1 MSADQGAL
9 GCFGCMRSLL
19 RVPEPRS
26 DSDESTWN
34 LRVFSDVRDFGKWQ
48 SGFARNTL
56 RSEKLRALST
66 DHLHEICCKK
76 LPMTSNN
83 SNSSV
88 NSGIPWWIW
97 VLIVPVTIAVI
108 VGTVLSQIPEDP
120 EAIYTETRAL
130 LDSGNIEAAETQ
142 VARLDEFPDYSSHAE
157 LIRGILAYARQ
168 REPIAIQHLQK
179 ASEHPDLKSEAFEI
193 MGGSY
198 ARTGD
203 YRNAVR
209 SYQQATEADP
219 DNVNALLKLAQFHF
233 AIGGIHHAVKLV
245 EDLIEDGNKA
255 ALTLRATARFDL
267 GRYEEALKDY
277 ARLLETPGDRAAAS
291 PDLIDR
297 YVVAALETDN
307 KEHIEIAVDE
317 FARMMANKMLSAS
330 LHAASGDTDSAKRM
344 IEEMQHL
351 SEYPGIS
358 KLQADVAYRLG
369 DFKQAENFILKAV
382 PLYPRDRATYQLARK
397 IFEESGNE
405 QALKATVENIEQLND
420 LQEQFR
426 NIVAEIGDDIENAQL
441 RVDAV
446 DVLIQLAQPQDAI
459 KWNQVASI
467 IDPSLDLPST
477 ADVMTKVQALPA
489 LVPLAPEPPTNRPKP
504 RLPVEEDAKK
514 DASEEAGSDTK
525 EADAG
530 KSESSES
537 PAGNSSESSSN
548 DADETPAESSDAGK
562 SEPEKDAAAAGD
574 SA

>member
-1 MSADQGAL
+1 MFRLDKSV
-9 GCFGCMRSLL
+9 L
-19 RVPEPRS
+19 RVPERGS
-26 DSDESTWN
+26 ESDEPTWN

-66 DHLHEICCKK
+66 DQLPEICCKK

-83 SNSSV
+83 SHSSV
-88 NSGIPWWIW
+88 NSGVPWWIW
-97 VLIVPVTIAVI
+97 VLIVPVTIAVVI
-108 VGTVLSQIPEDP
+108 GTVVSQMPEDP

-130 LDSGNIEAAETQ
+130 LNSGNMEEAEQQ
-142 VARLDEFPDYSSHAE
+142 VARLDEFPEYASHAE

-179 ASEHPDLKSEAFEI
+179 ASEHEALRSEALEI

-203 YRNAVR
+203 YRNAVK

-219 DNVNALLKLAQFHF
+219 DNVNAVLKLAQFHF

-245 EDLIEDGNKA
+245 EHLIEDGNKA

-267 GRYEEALKDY
+267 GRYEEALADY
-277 ARLLETPGDRAAAS
+277 AKLLETPGDRAAAS

-330 LHAASGDTDSAKRM
+330 LYAASGDMDSAKRM

-358 KLQADVAYRLG
+358 KLQAEVAYRLG

-382 PLYPRDRATYQLARK
+382 PLYPRDRATYQLARR

-405 QALKATVENIEQLND
+405 QALKASVENIEQLND
-420 LQEQFR
+420 LLEQFR
-426 NIVAEIGDDIENAQL
+426 NIVAEIGGDIENAQL

-446 DVLIQLAQPQDAI
+446 DVLIQLAQPQDAV
-459 KWNQVASI
+459 KWNQVAGI

-477 ADVMTKVQALPA
+477 ADVMTKVHALPA

-504 RLPVEEDAKK
+504 KLPAEDDAKEDA
-514 DASEEAGSDTK
+514 SDKAENDTNDD
-525 EADAG
+525 DAG
-530 KSESSES
+530 LSESSED
-537 PAGNSSESSSN
+537 PAGKASDRSSN
-548 DADETPAESSDAGK
+548 AADTTPAASSDAGQ